1 MNTKK
6 LLIGSVVGT
15 VAVFLL
21 DYLIYAVLLT
31 DIFAPVPGCE
41 RSPMPDFAW
50 LIPGLFI
57 VLFGFTYIYLKG
69 VEGGSKVQQGIRY
82 GLIFA
87 LIIGVG
93 YNLIMYSLMTTHP
106 LSYYLYDAVYNLV
119 RWPIA
124 GIVVAYAT
132 GVPGTDRGKGPGG
145 E

>member
-57 VLFGFTYIYLKG
+57 VLFLLF
-69 VEGGSKVQQGIRY
+69 EPR
-82 GLIFA
+82 GLAA
-87 LIIGVG
+87 LW
-93 YNLIMYSLMTTHP
+93 LRAKTWFLTWP
-106 LSYYLYDAVYNLV
+106 FSY
-119 RWPIA
+119 
-124 GIVVAYAT
+124 
-132 GVPGTDRGKGPGG
+132 
-145 E
+145 